1 MTHEGLPAPRI
12 LIVDDVPRNVQLL
25 ASLLAREGYQLVAA
39 VDGAQALESI
49 REELPDLVLLDVMMP
64 GMDGFEV
71 CRHLKQDPAT
81 AEIPV
86 IVLTARTEPE
96 DLVHGFEVGAVDYV
110 SKPFTATELLA
121 RVRTHLAL
129 KGALDRERALRM
141 QLESALAN
149 VKLLS
154 GLIPICASC
163 KKIRDDQGFW
173 LQVEAYVAAHSEATF
188 SHGICPDCARE
199 LYPELFQAEAG
210 KKEGPGKIQ
219 PGGPHAPEP
228 GVESRIES
236 QG

>member
-1 MTHEGLPAPRI
+1 MTSEGLPAPRI

-39 VDGAQALESI
+39 VNGAQALESI

-64 GMDGFEV
+64 VMDGFEV
-71 CRHLKQDPAT
+71 CRHLKQDAAT

-86 IVLTARTEPE
+86 IFLTARTEPE
-96 DLVHGFEVGAVDYV
+96 DLVQGFEVGAVDYV

-129 KGALDRERALRM
+129 KGALDRERALRK
-141 QLESALAN
+141 QLESALAS

-199 LYPELFQAEAG
+199 LYPELFQAEAD
-210 KKEGPGKIQ
+210 KKDGPGKIQ

-228 GVESRIES
+228 GVESRTES
-236 QG
+236 EG